1 MDAVK
6 LYFYLENYT
15 EADNQ
20 NVYHEIMSMFEY
32 YLDGDELHKNIKVS
46 NEVIYGDDKKYITNE
61 KNFIEFYRKQ
71 VDLEND
77 GKSIT

>member
-32 YLDGDELHKNIKVS
+32 YLDGDELHKNIQSKQWS
-46 NEVIYGDDKKYITNE
+46 NLWGW
-61 KNFIEFYRKQ
+61 
-71 VDLEND
+71 
-77 GKSIT
+77 